1 MSAGLLDF
9 EDERTFVL
17 RQLEVYNWGPF
28 SGMHRADIDER
39 GTAIIGATGSGKTTL
54 VDGLMTLLA
63 DNPRY
68 NLAST
73 GGHDKNDRS
82 LLSYVRGVLGGD
94 GGTTSDQVARPAKTV
109 TGLCASY
116 ESDSRKVRLGGIFW
130 TQGTSNS
137 VQDLKRIWFFVE
149 DPELNLDFLLEQWS
163 LGGSRELKKHG
174 REIAGLRIFDSKKAY
189 LAHIRKYFDVSENA
203 FNLLNRAA
211 GLKQLD
217 SVDAIFRELVLDD
230 KSAFDRALKVAE
242 EFDNLAAI
250 HKELE
255 DARRQRDSLLPIQEG
270 YRKLVKMQDK
280 LEEARTLKQLAP
292 RWYSHQGAV
301 LWQAEEER
309 QHKLLQGESQRYE
322 QLEATLKAARE
333 QEAIQQERYLALGG
347 SDIKSL
353 EKHLASQRQLLTEKS
368 KRAAPYQVM
377 MRALS
382 LEDVLFESTFR
393 TNQKSLN
400 ERIPQLEN
408 ELNQLEQCAF
418 EARSELDSANKK
430 SRELEETIREVKANP
445 TSNIGGDFLR
455 FREELARHLS
465 VTSEDLPYLAELV
478 EVKAEEATWRGAI
491 ERALGSNRLR
501 ILVPTELMRE
511 ALRWVN
517 SRNNRLHVRLY
528 EARLDETERDFFH
541 NSFIYKLTRKDHPLR
556 PALENLL
563 ASNDWHCVASP
574 EELKEVEHG
583 LTVEGMTSGRRHFF
597 DKQDQRAL
605 NDARDWLTGF
615 DNKDLLKALAR
626 ELLEVQKQEQT
637 LAPLA
642 DQALAKRKSHETDL
656 RLLENILALD
666 FAEIDVPGVEREITN
681 LNERLQTLLA
691 PDSDANAAKARYDEA
706 REAAESQQKKL
717 THSHGQLTLFQRDVK
732 AAQKQVT
739 HCQERLGA
747 PLNEREQAL
756 GQKYLRLP
764 DGIAAP
770 VLFEEERRAL
780 GKIDE
785 SIETRFARLGQQER
799 SLVTLMGRAR
809 NLNEGA
815 YVDIGTDLEDI
826 PHYLTELETIV
837 KEALPEKQKRFL
849 DYLNLSSDQGVT
861 QLLAHIEQEV
871 TQIEERLFDLN
882 RTLAKVEFR
891 DGRYLQLDPVKLKDE
906 RLRALENARRHLRG
920 AQLKDDEGRSHFA
933 ALQEVVSILRD
944 AGNNRRLRGSLA
956 LLDPRY
962 RLNFFVV
969 EVDKETGQP
978 SARRTGSQSGS
989 GGEKELMASHIL
1001 TASLSYALCPVGANR
1016 PLYGTI
1022 VLDEAFSK
1030 SSQSAASR
1038 IVEALKVFGLHP
1050 IFVTPNKEIGLLKK
1064 HTRRAIC
1071 VQRGEGGSNLAT
1083 ISWEKLAE
1091 LNPNSPPPSPR

>member
-17 RQLEVYNWGPF
+17 DELEVYNWGPF
-28 SGMHRADIDER
+28 AGKHHATIDQR

-63 DNPRY
+63 ENPRY

-94 GGTTSDQVARPAKTV
+94 GGTARDQVARPAKTL
-109 TGLCASY
+109 TGLCGSY
-116 ESDSRKVRLGGIFW
+116 QSDSSQIRIGGLFW

-137 VQDLKRIWFFVE
+137 VQDLKRLWFFAE
-149 DPELNLDFLLEQWS
+149 DASLTLDFLLQQFVE
-163 LGGSRELKKHG
+163 GGSRELKRLG
-174 REIAGLRIFDSKKAY
+174 RETAGLRIFDSKRAY
-189 LAHIRKYFDVSENA
+189 LAHVRKYFDVSENA

-270 YRKLVKMQDK
+270 HRKLVKMQGK
-280 LEEARTLKQLAP
+280 IEQARTLKQLAP
-292 RWYSHQGAV
+292 RWYAHQGSL
-301 LWQAEEER
+301 LWR
-309 QHKLLQGESQRYE
+309 QEIEKQKARLQTETQEHE
-322 QLEATLKAARE
+322 QLEGQLKTARE
-333 QEAIQQERYLALGG
+333 QEAHLQERYLSLGG
-347 SDIKSL
+347 SDIQSL
-353 EKHLASQRQLLTEKS
+353 EKHLASQRQLLQDKS

-377 MRALS
+377 MCAFELDDTLS
-382 LEDVLFESTFR
+382 EATFR
-393 TNQKSLN
+393 ANQAKLKK
-400 ERIPQLEN
+400 RLPQLEAN
-408 ELNQLEQCAF
+408 LDQLEQEAF
-418 EARSELDSANKK
+418 EARSAVDSTRKK
-430 SRELEETIREVKANP
+430 ARALEETIREAKANP
-445 TSNIGGDFLR
+445 TSNISSEFLR
-455 FREELARHLS
+455 FREDLARHLG
-465 VTSEDLPYLAELV
+465 VVSEELPYLAELV
-478 EVKAEEATWRGAI
+478 EVKAEESAWRGAI

-501 ILVPTELMRE
+501 ILVPPELMRS

-517 SRNNRLHVRLY
+517 DRNNRLHVRLY
-528 EARLDETERDFFH
+528 EARLDEPDRDFFPD
-541 NSFIYKLTRKDHPLR
+541 SFIYKLNRKDHRLR

-563 ASNDWHCVASP
+563 ARNDRHCVTNP
-574 EELKEVEHG
+574 EDLQDIQHG
-583 LTVEGMTSGRRHFF
+583 LTVEGLTSGRRHFF
-597 DKQDQRAL
+597 DKQDQRPL
-605 NDARDWLTGF
+605 HDARDWLTGF
-615 DNKDLLKALAR
+615 DNKDQLKALAR
-626 ELLEVQKQEQT
+626 ELLECQQEEKELGPQAEAALKKRKKQE
-637 LAPLA
+637 
-642 DQALAKRKSHETDL
+642 SDL
-656 RLLENILALD
+656 QLLENVLALN
-666 FAEIDVPGVEREITN
+666 FSEIDVPGVERELTS
-681 LNERLQTLLA
+681 LDQRLQLLLA
-691 PDSDANAAKARYDEA
+691 PDSDANAAKARFEEA
-706 REAAESQQKKL
+706 RQQAEDLQKKL
-717 THSHGQLTLFQRDVK
+717 TNCHSQLTLLQRDIK
-732 AAQKQVT
+732 DAQK
-739 HCQERLGA
+739 HLANCQDIIGNPLIEEEQRLG
-747 PLNEREQAL
+747 Q
-756 GQKYLRLP
+756 QYLRLP
-764 DGIAAP
+764 EGTLAHN
-770 VLFEEERRAL
+770 LFEEERKASAR
-780 GKIDE
+780 IDDEIE
-785 SIETRFARLGQQER
+785 SRRERLNQQEHR
-799 SLVTLMGRAR
+799 LINLMGKAR

-815 YVDIGTDLEDI
+815 YVDVGTDLEDI
-826 PHYLTELETIV
+826 PHYLTELETLL

-861 QLLAHIEQEV
+861 QLLAHIDQEV

-882 RTLAKVEFR
+882 RSLAKVDFR
-891 DGRYLQLDPVKLKDE
+891 DGRFLQLDPVKLKDE
-906 RLRALENARRHLRG
+906 RLRALENARRHLRS

-933 ALQEVVSILRD
+933 ALQNVVAILRE
-944 AGNNRRLRGSLA
+944 AGNNRKLRGSLA

-969 EVDKETGQP
+969 EVDRKTGEP

-1001 TASLSYALCPVGANR
+1001 TASLSYALCPAGANR

-1038 IVEALKVFGLHP
+1038 IVEALQVFGLHP

-1071 VQRGEGGSNLAT
+1071 VQRGETGSSLAT

-1091 LNPNSPPPSPR
+1091 LNPNASQPS

>member
-17 RQLEVYNWGPF
+17 RELEVYNWGPF
-28 SGMHRADIDER
+28 AGKHRADIDER

-63 DNPRY
+63 ENPRY

-94 GGTTSDQVARPAKTV
+94 GGTVSDQVARPNKTL
-109 TGLCASY
+109 TGLCATY
-116 ESDSRKVRLGGIFW
+116 ESDGRQVRIAGVFW

-137 VQDLKRIWFFVE
+137 LQDLKRRWFLIE
-149 DPELNLDFLLEQWS
+149 DPNINLDFLLQQFVD
-163 LGGSRELKKHG
+163 GGDRELKKLG
-174 REIAGLRIFDSKKAY
+174 RDKAGLRISESKRSY
-189 LAHIRKYFDVSENA
+189 LASVRKYFDVSENA

-230 KSAFDRALKVAE
+230 KSEFTRALKVAD

-270 YRKLVKMQDK
+270 HRKLSKMQGK
-280 LEEARTLKQLAP
+280 LDEARNLKQLAP
-292 RWYSHQGAV
+292 RWYVHHGAL
-301 LWQAEEER
+301 LWQTEEER
-309 QHKLLQGESQRYE
+309 QQALLQSETQRYE
-322 QLEATLKAARE
+322 DIETALKSARQ
-333 QEAIQQERYLALGG
+333 QETIQQERYLALGG

-353 EKHLASQRQLLTEKS
+353 EKHLASQRQLLSEKS

-377 MRALS
+377 ARAFDLDDALS
-382 LEDVLFESTFR
+382 ESTFL
-393 TNQKSLN
+393 TNQNTIRAKK
-400 ERIPQLEN
+400 PKLEE
-408 ELNQLEQCAF
+408 ELNQLEQSAF
-418 EARSELDSANKK
+418 EARSKLDAREKK
-430 SRELEETIREVKANP
+430 ARELEATIRGVKANP
-445 TSNIGGDFLR
+445 SSNIGGEFLR
-455 FREELARHLS
+455 FREELARHLA
-465 VTSEDLPYLAELV
+465 VTPEELPYLAELI
-478 EVKAEEATWRGAI
+478 EVKPEESVWRGAI

-501 ILVPTELMRE
+501 ILVPSSLIRE

-517 SRNNRLHVRLY
+517 SRNNRLHARLY
-528 EARLDETERDFFH
+528 EARLDEPEHDFFH
-541 NSFIYKLTRKDHPLR
+541 DSFIYKLTRKDHPLR

-563 ASNDWHCVASP
+563 ASNDWHCVSSA
-574 EELKEVEHG
+574 EELQEVEHG
-583 LTVEGMTSGRRHFF
+583 LTMEGMTSGRRRFF
-597 DKQDQRAL
+597 DKQDQRPL

-615 DNKDLLKALAR
+615 DNKDQLKALAR
-626 ELLEVQKQEQT
+626 DLLEVQKER
-637 LAPLA
+637 
-642 DQALAKRKSHETDL
+642 QALAPTAKQALTKRKDQEANL
-656 RLLENILALD
+656 RLLVDILALD
-666 FAEIDVPGVEREITN
+666 FAEIDSPGVEQEISH
-681 LNERLQTLLA
+681 LNQRLQSLLA
-691 PDSDANAAKARYDEA
+691 PDSDANAAKVRYDEA
-706 REAAESQQKKL
+706 RKEAESQQTTLTNSHGKL
-717 THSHGQLTLFQRDVK
+717 TLIERDLSSARNKISQCHEQL
-732 AAQKQVT
+732 
-739 HCQERLGA
+739 GN
-747 PLNEREQAL
+747 PLSEDEQAL
-756 GQKYLRLP
+756 GRKYLRLP
-764 DGIAAP
+764 DDIAAAQ
-770 VLFEEERRAL
+770 LFDTERKTL
-780 GKIDE
+780 LKIDE
-785 SIETRFARLGQQER
+785 QIDARKDRLDQQGR
-799 SLVTLMGRAR
+799 SLVTLMGKAR

-815 YVDIGTDLEDI
+815 YVDVGADLEDI
-826 PHYLTELETIV
+826 PHYLSELETII

-861 QLLAHIEQEV
+861 QLLANIDQQV
-871 TQIEERLFDLN
+871 TQIEERLFELN

-906 RLRALENARRHLRG
+906 RLRALENARRHLRS
-920 AQLKDDEGRSHFA
+920 AQLKEDEGRSHFA
-933 ALQEVVSILRD
+933 ALQAVVTILRE

-962 RLNFFVV
+962 RLNFFVK
-969 EVDKETGQP
+969 EVDRETGKE
-978 SARRTGSQSGS
+978 SARRSGSQSGS

-1071 VQRGEGGSNLAT
+1071 VQRGAEGSNLAT

-1091 LNPNSPPPSPR
+1091 LKPHSPPPTQP